1 MKFSKTELDNM
12 NKIDN
17 MVNDLDNC
25 GDKYCGNII
34 TSDQMKEE
42 GIKFSK
48 NVTQKCRRS
57 KIIPNNEEEHKI
69 QQKKYDNCF
78 TKIKKRSKYAKKL
91 TQRKKCEDKKCSIY
105 QKNIQHFLS
114 RRRKNNSIGGGK
126 IFTNDGKIV

>member
-17 MVNDLDNC
+17 MVSDLDNC

-91 TQRKKCEDKKCSIY
+91 TQRKKCEDKNVVFIK
-105 QKNIQHFLS
+105 
-114 RRRKNNSIGGGK
+114 K
-126 IFTNDGKIV
+126 IFKNFCQEEEKTILLVVEKYLQTMVK